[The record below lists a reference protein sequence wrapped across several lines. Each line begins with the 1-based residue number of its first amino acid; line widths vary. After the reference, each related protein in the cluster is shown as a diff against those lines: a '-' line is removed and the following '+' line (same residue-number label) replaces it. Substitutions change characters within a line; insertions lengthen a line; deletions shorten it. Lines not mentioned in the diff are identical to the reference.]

1 MSPRN
6 IDRTALATP
15 AKKSKGPFSDEEGLG
30 ERATPVLFYCWRFPW
45 RPTLAPPE
53 TAGAGACRSSAPIS
67 GCASFSRPGLAW
79 LSLLTA
85 LPMILLIA
93 WRRRAF
99 CRYCCP
105 LGLLNETAGK
115 IRRKPLPSYA
125 RIPKLG
131 VAFCLL
137 SLGGASLGLPFFLFL
152 DPLGVYL
159 GACSL
164 TSAWPYAVLLAGIL
178 LSAMALP
185 GLWCSRLC
193 PLGALQDLTAATTRL
208 RQRQGAPL
216 HSGIPLARRAFL
228 GVGGGLAGAWLAPH
242 ALAHTTPAPLRP
254 PGASDE
260 ILFRALCLRCGS
272 CVRACPS
279 GILTPDRHP
288 VDPSAILLPKVDFS
302 QGHCLED
309 CARCGAACPTNA
321 IAALGLPAKND
332 AKIGLAHIDQSN
344 CLLFQER
351 DCSAC
356 RVICPR
362 QAITEGFSEETYT
375 VTIKI
380 SAMKCNGCGACVAA
394 CPPKAITIQP
404 I

>member
-1 MSPRN
+1 MKR
-6 IDRTALATP
+6 P
-15 AKKSKGPFSDEEGLG
+15 ARS
-30 ERATPVLFYCWRFPW
+30 
-45 RPTLAPPE
+45 
-53 TAGAGACRSSAPIS
+53 GAS
-67 GCASFSRPGLAW
+67 
-79 LSLLTA
+79 
-85 LPMILLIA
+85 
-93 WRRRAF
+93 
-99 CRYCCP
+99 
-105 LGLLNETAGK
+105 
-115 IRRKPLPSYA
+115 PLPSYA

-185 GLWCSRLC
+185 GLLVQPPVPARRSTGFDRSHDPPSPGRTRRLAKRD
-193 PLGALQDLTAATTRL
+193 PLGAARL
-208 RQRQGAPL
+208 
-216 HSGIPLARRAFL
+216 SWCRRRPCR
-228 GVGGGLAGAWLAPH
+228 GLAGAAR
-242 ALAHTTPAPLRP
+242 AGAHHHRPPLRP